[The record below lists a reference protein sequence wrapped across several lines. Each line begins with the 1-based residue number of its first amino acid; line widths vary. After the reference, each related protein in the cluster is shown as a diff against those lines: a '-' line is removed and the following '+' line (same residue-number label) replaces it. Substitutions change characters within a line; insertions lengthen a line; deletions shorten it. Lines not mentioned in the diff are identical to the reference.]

1 MFDLNLVW
9 WEFIVRGAVVYLVL
23 LVIVRISGK
32 RTVGQFTPFD
42 LLVIMLLSEAV
53 GGSMVGGD
61 ESMIGGLIVSATLVA
76 LNVLIAYIASRN
88 QRLEIM
94 IEGDEVLLGRNGKVF
109 RDVLKAHRIGQN
121 EVSRA
126 FHASNITPEEMAYL
140 ILEADGTINVV
151 KKS

>member
-9 WEFIVRGAVVYLVL
+9 WEFVVRGAVVYLAL
-23 LVIVRISGK
+23 LVIVRLSGK
-32 RTVGQFTPFD
+32 RTIGQFTPFD

-53 GGSMVGGD
+53 SGSMVGGD
-61 ESMIGGLIVSATLVA
+61 ESLIGGMIVAVTLVG
-76 LNVLIAYIASRN
+76 LNVAIAYIASRN
-88 QRLEIM
+88 QRLEVM

-121 EVSRA
+121 EISRA
-126 FHASNITPEEMAYL
+126 FHAAGVAPEEMAYL
-140 ILEADGTINVV
+140 ILEADGSINVV